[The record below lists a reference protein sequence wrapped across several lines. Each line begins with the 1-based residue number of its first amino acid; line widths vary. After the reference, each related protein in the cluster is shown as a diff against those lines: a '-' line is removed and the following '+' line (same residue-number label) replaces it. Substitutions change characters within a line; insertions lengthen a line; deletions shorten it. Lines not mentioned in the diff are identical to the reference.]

1 MLTKSKMLI
10 STITYLHIV
19 NRNCSRKGVAQFV
32 CHHYFIT
39 VSYLLLTIYS
49 ESSILEV
56 NELFEGIM
64 TTAVM
69 CDDMHQIIRDLL
81 LRTTQLNMRRRL
93 RLTSKNDLSK
103 LMVLS
108 DLPHEMYLSNCTC
121 DCTLHPSKW
130 ACYITSR

>member
-64 TTAVM
+64 TTAS
-69 CDDMHQIIRDLL
+69 DDMNQIIRDLL

-121 DCTLHPSKW
+121 DCTPHPSKW